1 MMDAQVAVDAMCDG
15 VKKMIMQDSKQ
26 QARGM

>member
-15 VKKMIMQDSKQ
+15 VEKMIMQDSKQ